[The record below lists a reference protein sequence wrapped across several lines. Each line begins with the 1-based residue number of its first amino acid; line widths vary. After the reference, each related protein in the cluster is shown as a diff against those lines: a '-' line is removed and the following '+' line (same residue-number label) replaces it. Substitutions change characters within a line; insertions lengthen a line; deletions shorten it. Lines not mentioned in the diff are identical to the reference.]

1 MYPYQ
6 LGASNSGLFQAWM
19 ILANRCNWDIKL
31 IGYCSIRKHNVY
43 FSFVTNLTSYSG
55 YFN

>member
-6 LGASNSGLFQAWM
+6 LGASNCGLYQVWM
-19 ILANRCNWDIKL
+19 ILANRCKWDIKL
-31 IGYCSIRKHNVY
+31 ISYCSKRKHNVY